1 MARRARI
8 SPQRQTPLTAGGAS
22 FTSLVLEVFR
32 LNGRFIAA
40 GNALGRDLDLTSA
53 RWQVLGAIALEGRA
67 LTVAEIARAMGLTR
81 QGVQRVVDD
90 LEEAGMVARNDHPTH
105 RRARLVDLTAQ
116 GRSRYA
122 AIMRRQA
129 GWANKWAER
138 MTPRDLEGFVR
149 GLRRLRED
157 LTEPGRAA
165 RGRTQRKEE

>member
-1 MARRARI
+1 MARREP
-8 SPQRQTPLTAGGAS
+8 SPQGHHLTARGSS

-40 GNALGRDLDLTSA
+40 GNALGRSLDLTSA

-90 LEEAGMVARNDHPTH
+90 LEQAAMVTRNDHPTH

-129 GWANKWAER
+129 GWANQWAETMPSR
-138 MTPRDLEGFVR
+138 ELEEMVR
-149 GLRRLRED
+149 GLRKLRED
-157 LTEPGRAA
+157 LSDPRRTAGRSA
-165 RGRTQRKEE
+165 QRREK